1 MNDNSPTASKPPPRG
16 NGVLQRKLALLSD
29 QLLQLE
35 THLRDVSRE
44 QFRESWALRSM
55 SERAL
60 QVAVEIMI
68 DISERILAIENA
80 GPAATAGEALAAL
93 VHLQV
98 LQNVHPYRDMIKF
111 RNLLVHQYAEINPD
125 LLYEIATTK
134 LDDFRTFRN
143 EIDQWVEKNM

>member
-1 MNDNSPTASKPPPRG
+1 MNDNSPTDSKPPPRG

-35 THLRDVSRE
+35 SHLRDVTSDE
-44 QFRESWALRSM
+44 FRESWALRSM
-55 SERAL
+55 TERAL

-80 GPAATAGEALAAL
+80 GPAATAGEALIAL
-93 VHLQV
+93 VRLQV
-98 LQNVHPYRDMIKF
+98 LKEATPYRDRIKF

-125 LLYEIATTK
+125 LLYEIATKK
-134 LDDFRTFRN
+134 LEDFRSFRN
-143 EIDQWVEKNM
+143 EIDLWTAKH